1 MTHEQLLALIDERAA
16 ADPVFAEHVAERR
29 DAQIAAALSAGRT
42 KPVPTEIGTGTI
54 LAALGDGGG
63 AFLDALVEVGTVNRN
78 VYWTMDLIRQGR
90 LRIDLPATRAGM
102 QGLAAAVPS
111 LAPAV
116 QALMTIGVEPDPI
129 PVELVTSALDRRDTP
144 EPEAPV
150 VAVNAFVRVLAPFDS
165 AYPASYRVIA
175 SSGDVVHLEGVEPAF
190 APKFL
195 EIV

>member
-1 MTHEQLLALIDERAA
+1 MTPAEILAAIDARAA
-16 ADPVFAEHVAERR
+16 GDAEFAGHVAARR
-29 DAQIAAALSAGRT
+29 DAQIAAALSEGRT
-42 KPVPTEIGTGTI
+42 KLVPTEIGSGAI
-54 LAALGDGGG
+54 LAALGEGGG
-63 AFLDALVEVGTVNRN
+63 AFLDALVEIGTVNRN

-129 PVELVTSALDRRDTP
+129 PAELVTSALDHRDTP

-165 AYPASYRVIA
+165 AYPATYRVIA
-175 SSGDVVHLEGVEPAF
+175 SSGDVVHLEGVDPAF
-190 APKFL
+190 APQFL
-195 EIV
+195 EVV